1 LSGGDQGP
9 YAFGDTATA
18 AERLGL
24 VARVFEPATRS
35 FLARVGPRT
44 GRVLDV
50 GCGPGHT
57 SRLLAGAFPD
67 ASVIGLDQ
75 STAFLAEARRTAA
88 TRTSF
93 EQADVTVAPLPH
105 APAETIFARL
115 ILSHLRERPA
125 ALRAWFE
132 SLAPGGLLLVED
144 PESIETTD
152 EVFRTYLRIAGGLI
166 ADRGG
171 DLYVGR
177 ELGAMAAALGG
188 RVRHDDVETVTPTTG
203 EVATIFG
210 LNLSVWR
217 ADPWVTANNESSALG
232 LLADALAARRG
243 MADRGR
249 ITWRMR
255 QTAVERT

>member
-1 LSGGDQGP
+1 LSDGDQGS

-18 AERLGL
+18 AERLAL

-35 FLARVGPRT
+35 FLARVGPRR

-57 SRLLAGAFPD
+57 TRLLAHAFPH
-67 ASVIGLDQ
+67 ATVVGLDQ
-75 STAFLAEARRTAA
+75 STPFLADARRTAS

-105 APAETIFARL
+105 APVTTIFARL
-115 ILSHLRERPA
+115 ILSHLRDRPA
-125 ALRAWFE
+125 ALRSWFE
-132 SLAPGGLLLVED
+132 SLASGGLLLVED
-144 PESIETTD
+144 PESIDTTD

-188 RVRHDDVETVTPTTG
+188 CVRHDDVETVTPTTG

-217 ADPWVTANNESSALG
+217 DDPWVTTHHDGAALG

-255 QTAVERT
+255 QTAVERA

>member
-1 LSGGDQGP
+1 MSSDDRGT

-18 AERLGL
+18 AERLAL
-24 VARVFEPATRS
+24 VARVFEPSTRA
-35 FLARVGPRT
+35 FLARVGRRS

-57 SRLLAGAFPD
+57 TTLLAAAFPD
-67 ASVIGLDQ
+67 AGVIGLDQ
-75 STAFLAEARRTAA
+75 SMAFLDEARRTAVA
-88 TRTSF
+88 RTSF
-93 EQADVTVAPLPH
+93 EQADVTAPLPH
-105 APAETIFARL
+105 APVETIFARL

-125 ALRAWFE
+125 MLRSWFE
-132 SLAPGGLLLVED
+132 SLASGGLLLVED
-144 PESIETTD
+144 PESIDTTD
-152 EVFRTYLRIAGGLI
+152 EVFRTYLHIAGGLI

-217 ADPWVTANNESSALG
+217 NDPWVTTNNDGAALG

-243 MADRGR
+243 MFDRGR
-249 ITWRMR
+249 ITWRIR
-255 QTAVERT
+255 QTAVERI